1 MGRLIYS
8 AITSLDGYVDDR
20 DGGFDW
26 AAPAAAVHTH
36 VNDGERDVGCYLY
49 GRRIYQVMKA
59 WQTVGDPADLAAP
72 NQPETQEMAEYA
84 AIWRAAD
91 KIVFSTSLSSVETPR
106 TELRRSFAPAEVSRL
121 KQTSEED
128 LSIGGPTLA
137 EAALRTGLVDE
148 IRLYLNPV
156 VVGGGTAALPDALRL
171 ELSLIDEYRFASGV
185 VYLAYRVGS

>member
-26 AAPAAAVHTH
+26 AAPDVAVHAH
-36 VNDGERDVGCYLY
+36 VNGGERDVGCYLY
-49 GRRIYQVMKA
+49 GRRMYEVMKA
-59 WQTVGDPADLAAP
+59 WQTIGDDVGPGEASGQAMAD
-72 NQPETQEMAEYA
+72 YA

-91 KIVFSTSLSSVETPR
+91 KIVFSTSLSSVQTSR
-106 TELRRSFAPAEVSRL
+106 TELRRSFKPAEVARI
-121 KQTSEED
+121 KQAGERD

-137 EAALRTGLVDE
+137 AAALHAGLVDE

-156 VVGGGTAALPDALRL
+156 VVGGGTAALPDDLRVDL
-171 ELSLIDEYRFASGV
+171 TLVDEHRFANGV
-185 VYLAYRVGS
+185 VYLSYRVGS